1 MTAPAGARRRVAA
14 PPTGTRWLRRFHT
27 APAGAPRLL
36 VFPHAGGNAS
46 YFHPFS
52 SALADRADVLV
63 VQYPGRQE
71 RFGEP
76 CVESL
81 HELADLVTAE
91 LVQDRTS
98 HLDRPF
104 GVFGHSMGASLAF
117 EVACRLRDA
126 GFPPAALTVSG
137 RRAPSIPAPGAVH
150 LADDDLLVADMRLLG
165 GTDGQMLDNPELLA
179 AILPAVR
186 SDYVATET
194 YRFRGATPL
203 DCPVT
208 ALIGDADPR
217 VDEPQALA
225 WRAHTTG
232 AFRLRVYAGGH
243 FYLRPHLDAVV
254 SELCAGLPATGAD
267 TPEITPIRKDPS

>member
-1 MTAPAGARRRVAA
+1 MTTAARTAVAPS
-14 PPTGTRWLRRFHT
+14 GTPWLRRFHT

-46 YFHPFS
+46 YYFPLS
-52 SALADRADVLV
+52 AALADHAEVLV

-91 LVQDRTS
+91 LLGDAGGPGAF
-98 HLDRPF
+98 LDRPF
-104 GVFGHSMGASLAF
+104 AVFGHSMGASLAF

-126 GFPPAALTVSG
+126 GFPPAALAVSG

-150 LADDDLLVADMRLLG
+150 LADDEKLIADMKLLG
-165 GTDGQMLDNPELLA
+165 GTDERMLDHPELLA

-194 YRFRGATPL
+194 YRFRGAAPL
-203 DCPVT
+203 ACPVT
-208 ALIGDADPR
+208 ALIGDVDPR
-217 VDEPQALA
+217 VDAPQALA

-232 AFRLRVYAGGH
+232 AFRLRAYTGGH
-243 FYLRPHLDAVV
+243 FYLVPHLDAIV
-254 SELCAGLPATGAD
+254 SELLADLPAGAAETDRTGAP
-267 TPEITPIRKDPS
+267 THP